1 MSLLLL
7 QVIVLLATLS
17 LFNSNHILATVLS
30 SSQYDTGVIEEIQ
43 EESSI
48 KQHQLLSSITI
59 TNNSITQNNNDTAT
73 KEFTLI
79 AQERIVQISPDNE
92 LHPRGILYKAMTFN
106 GSIPAPAISV
116 REGNTFEIT
125 LENGDT
131 MVHSLDLHGIEGPS
145 QALLASVKPGENKTL
160 RATANNAGVFMYH
173 CDGDNLNGIWEH
185 IASGMYGA
193 IIVHPKNEKPA
204 KEFYVV
210 FGEIY
215 NTADK
220 GLFLGTGGNSNAIS
234 NSNATNNTTSDR
246 LSITTTIG
254 GIPQQDVGSFDM
266 SKFIANK
273 PDLILTNG
281 MAYKY
286 MPFIGTETKMI
297 LNEDA
302 GVFKVR
308 PGELTRWYVVNAGP
322 RGHLSFNFA
331 AGMIITDPNTHDFD
345 NNSKTYMI
353 SIPPGSAKSI
363 EAVFPEEG
371 VYVGNDH
378 DIGRLLSG
386 AVFVIIAD
394 NNSTSSGQP
403 AGTHM

>member
-1 MSLLLL
+1 
-7 QVIVLLATLS
+7 
-17 LFNSNHILATVLS
+17 VLS
-30 SSQYDTGVIEEIQ
+30 SSQYDTGAIEEIQ

-48 KQHQLLSSITI
+48 KQHQLLSSITTTTT
-59 TNNSITQNNNDTAT
+59 TNNSIAQNNNYTAT

-92 LHPRGILYKAMTFN
+92 LHPRGIWYKAMTFN

-116 REGNTFEIT
+116 HEGDTFEIT
-125 LENGDT
+125 LENKDT
-131 MVHSLDLHGIEGPS
+131 MVHSLDIHGIEGPS
-145 QALLASVKPGENKTL
+145 QALLASVKPGESKTL
-160 RATANNAGVFMYH
+160 RATANNVGVFMYH

-220 GLFLGTGGNSNAIS
+220 GLFLGTGDNSNAIS
-234 NSNATNNTTSDR
+234 NSNATTNTTSHR
-246 LSITTTIG
+246 LSTTTTATG
-254 GIPQQDVGSFDM
+254 GIPQLPTEIGSFDM

-297 LNEDA
+297 LNEDSE
-302 GVFKVR
+302 VFKVR
-308 PGELTRWYVVNAGP
+308 PGELTRWYIVNAGP

-331 AGMIITDPNTHDFD
+331 AGMIITDPNTRDFD
-345 NNSKTYMI
+345 NTSKTYMI

-371 VYVGNDH
+371 AYVGNDH

-386 AVFVIIAD
+386 AIFVVIAD
-394 NNSTSSGQP
+394 NNSMSSDQP
-403 AGTHM
+403 A